1 MIVERKQYGCIQVLL
16 VQIGLALYL
25 IVLFL
30 GTSPT
35 GEVKPQVL
43 RVQKV
48 AEAGKQATIS
58 ALLPQVSQLKL
69 SAPSSVAISGT
80 DTVSTTDSTSTQNK
94 LAVTAYQQVQ
104 DQHILNLI
112 GDSIIAHT
120 QIASSQEIPTDTLAA
135 VSIAQDQ
142 SVEIPELHS
151 LYTIGSKPRAP
162 TTA

>member
-16 VQIGLALYL
+16 VQVGLALYL

-30 GTSPT
+30 GTGPT

-48 AEAGKQATIS
+48 AEAGKQVTIS
-58 ALLPQVSQLKL
+58 ALLPQFTQLRL
-69 SAPSSVAISGT
+69 STP
-80 DTVSTTDSTSTQNK
+80 STTNSSITSTQEQEILN
-94 LAVTAYQQVQ
+94 LVAPVIYAQAIISSITQIPADHLTHSSVVQ
-104 DQHILNLI
+104 DQT
-112 GDSIIAHT
+112 IA
-120 QIASSQEIPTDTLAA
+120 ISL
-135 VSIAQDQ
+135 
-142 SVEIPELHS
+142 LHS

>member
-16 VQIGLALYL
+16 VQVGLALYL

-30 GTSPT
+30 GASPT

-48 AEAGKQATIS
+48 AESGKHITIS
-58 ALLPQVSQLKL
+58 ALLPQFTQLRL
-69 SAPSSVAISGT
+69 STPA
-80 DTVSTTDSTSTQNK
+80 TTNSLITSTREQEILNLVAPAIYAQA
-94 LAVTAYQQVQ
+94 LASSITQIPIDNVTHSSAVQ
-104 DQHILNLI
+104 DQT
-112 GDSIIAHT
+112 IAT
-120 QIASSQEIPTDTLAA
+120 SSLY
-135 VSIAQDQ
+135 
-142 SVEIPELHS
+142 S